1 LPTVKDDI
9 EEQLRSDKLTVADGE
24 LKMIKIVKIDE
35 KVADEKSRRFV
46 IF

>member
-24 LKMIKIVKIDE
+24 LKMSKIDKFDQ
-35 KVADEKSRRFV
+35 KVADEKNRRFV